1 MTTVAFPLYSSHT
14 GTHSCHFLAR
24 NLSKFARDI
33 SIFTMFSC
41 CGFIH
46 PCSPSLLA
54 RLDFVND
61 RPFAGHRVCPVP
73 VAAWWFYM
81 ILQNKFHN
89 VNVLSKSYWYC
100 WTSATPSPVLL
111 TPFNPGESP
120 LSSVYIYIYPWTSID
135 HKYNITSTDH
145 RYIMI
150 YNVLTYRHIVPLTID
165 NPITY
170 R

>member
-1 MTTVAFPLYSSHT
+1 MAPTRSMTTVAFPLYSSHT

-24 NLSKFARDI
+24 YLSKFARDI

-54 RLDFVND
+54 RLHFVNA

-73 VAAWWFYM
+73 AAAWWFYM

-89 VNVLSKSYWYC
+89 VNVLSKSYWCC

-111 TPFNPGESP
+111 TPLTINHWLTIGNPGESP
-120 LSSVYIYIYPWTSID
+120 LSYVYIYISM
-135 HKYNITSTDH
+135 NIH
-145 RYIMI
+145 W
-150 YNVLTYRHIVPLTID
+150 P
-165 NPITY
+165 
-170 R
+170 